1 MHRYLAKF
9 SLALALGCTAFA
21 AWAGAYP
28 DRPLKMIVPFAAG
41 ASSDM
46 LGRTVADGLATR
58 LGQPVV
64 VENRAGAGG
73 NIGADL
79 VAKAAPDGY
88 SLGIGSIGTHATNS
102 LIYGSMP
109 YDTVKDFTPITLVA
123 AVSLVLVVHPS
134 VPARDVKE
142 LIAYLKERP
151 GKVSYASG
159 GVGASQHLA
168 GELFKYLAK
177 VDMVHVPYKGSAGS
191 VPDLISG
198 RVPVMFADLPLV
210 LSYIQ
215 NGSLRALAVG
225 DRERSPVLPSVPTL
239 AESGVPDYQAN
250 AWYGLFAPAGTPLDI
265 ANRLQREVAA
275 ILQQPDVRKRLI
287 AQGANPSG
295 MAPDDFKAF
304 QRKEIDRWKTVV
316 HAANIKMD

>member
-1 MHRYLAKF
+1 MHRYLATLC
-9 SLALALGCTAFA
+9 LALLANVPLLAR
-21 AWAGAYP
+21 AGAYP
-28 DRPLKMIVPFAAG
+28 DRPLKMVVPFAAG

-46 LGRTVADGLATR
+46 LARTVAEGLGAR

-73 NIGADL
+73 NIGADV

-88 SLGIGSIGTHATNS
+88 TLGIGSIGTHATNG
-102 LIYGSMP
+102 LIYAAMP
-109 YDTVKDFTPITLVA
+109 YDTIKDFAPITLVA

-134 VPARDVKE
+134 VPAHDVRE

-151 GKVSYASG
+151 GKISYASG

-225 DRERSPVLPSVPTL
+225 DRERSPVLPAVPTL
-239 AESGVPDYQAN
+239 AESGLPDYQAN
-250 AWYGLFAPAGTPLDI
+250 AWYGLFAPAGTPPDI
-265 ANRLQREVAA
+265 VARLQREVAA
-275 ILQQPDVRKRLI
+275 ILGQPDVRKRLV

-295 MAPDDFKAF
+295 MAPDAFKAY

-316 HAANIKMD
+316 QAAHIKMD

>member
-1 MHRYLAKF
+1 
-9 SLALALGCTAFA
+9 
-21 AWAGAYP
+21 
-28 DRPLKMIVPFAAG
+28 
-41 ASSDM
+41 
-46 LGRTVADGLATR
+46 
-58 LGQPVV
+58 VV

-73 NIGADL
+73 NIGADV

-88 SLGIGSIGTHATNS
+88 TLGIGSIGTHATNG
-102 LIYGSMP
+102 LIYAAMP
-109 YDTVKDFTPITLVA
+109 YDTIKDFAPITLVA

-134 VPARDVKE
+134 VPAHDVRE

-151 GKVSYASG
+151 GKISYASG

-225 DRERSPVLPSVPTL
+225 DRERSPVLPAVPTL
-239 AESGVPDYQAN
+239 AESGLPDYQAN
-250 AWYGLFAPAGTPLDI
+250 AWYGLFAPAGTPPDI
-265 ANRLQREVAA
+265 VARLQREVAA
-275 ILQQPDVRKRLI
+275 ILGQPDVRKRLV

-295 MAPDDFKAF
+295 MAPDAFKAF

-316 HAANIKMD
+316 QAAHIKMD

>member
-1 MHRYLAKF
+1 MHRYLATLC
-9 SLALALGCTAFA
+9 LALLASVPLLAR
-21 AWAGAYP
+21 AGAYP
-28 DRPLKMIVPFAAG
+28 DRPLKMVVPFAAG

-46 LGRTVADGLATR
+46 LARTVAEGLGAR

-73 NIGADL
+73 NIGADV

-88 SLGIGSIGTHATNS
+88 TLGIGSIGTHATNG
-102 LIYGSMP
+102 LIYAAMP
-109 YDTVKDFTPITLVA
+109 YDTIKDFAPITLVA

-134 VPARDVKE
+134 VPAHDVRE

-151 GKVSYASG
+151 GKISYASG

-225 DRERSPVLPSVPTL
+225 DRERSPVLPAVPTL
-239 AESGVPDYQAN
+239 AESGLPDYQAN
-250 AWYGLFAPAGTPLDI
+250 AWYGLFAPAGTPPDI
-265 ANRLQREVAA
+265 VARLQREVAA
-275 ILQQPDVRKRLI
+275 ILGQPDVRKRLV

-295 MAPDDFKAF
+295 MAPDAFKAF

-316 HAANIKMD
+316 QAAHIKMD

>member
-9 SLALALGCTAFA
+9 SLALSLGCAAVA

-46 LGRTVADGLATR
+46 LARTVADGLATR

-88 SLGIGSIGTHATNS
+88 SLVIGSIGTHATNS

-109 YDTVKDFTPITLVA
+109 YDTVKDFTPVTLVA
-123 AVSLVLVVHPS
+123 SVSLVLVVHPS
-134 VPARDVKE
+134 VPARDVKQ
-142 LIAYLKERP
+142 LIAYLQERP

-191 VPDLISG
+191 IPDLISG

-250 AWYGLFAPAGTPLDI
+250 AWYGLFAPAGTPPDI

-275 ILQQPDVRKRLI
+275 ILEQPEVRKRLI

-295 MAPDDFKAF
+295 MAPDAFKAF

-316 HAANIKMD
+316 QAAHIKMD